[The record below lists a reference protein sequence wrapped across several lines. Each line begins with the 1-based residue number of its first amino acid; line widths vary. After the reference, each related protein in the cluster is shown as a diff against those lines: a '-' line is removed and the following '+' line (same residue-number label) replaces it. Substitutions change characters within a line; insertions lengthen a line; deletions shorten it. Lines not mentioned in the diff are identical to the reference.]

1 MDPASLFGPSPMT
14 PEQERGCVRLTTMGK
29 QCAFPFYYNGKHYWD
44 CTTDGAVGL
53 PPHPWCATNEMP
65 DGQSFAWGF
74 CRKEWDCANAAA
86 GKGGEVAAAA
96 GKGGTIGAAAGS
108 GSAAAAEA
116 APAAAVVASG
126 SAAAVAAS
134 GSASGSASA

>member
-1 MDPASLFGPSPMT
+1 MT

-74 CRKEWDCANAAA
+74 CRKEWDCANAA

-96 GKGGTIGAAAGS
+96 GKGGTIGAAAAGAAAAGAAAGS
-108 GSAAAAEA
+108 GSAAA
-116 APAAAVVASG
+116 AAAVVASG
-126 SAAAVAAS
+126 SAAAVAAA